1 MDINWNFS
9 FGWLFAG
16 ILIFIAGGAVV
27 FFYRQ
32 IAENFAHG
40 VSSYDKVK
48 LAGIIICALG
58 IIVMTNLHTLILRLF
73 VSAVFK
79 R

>member
-1 MDINWNFS
+1 MEIDWSFS
-9 FGWLFAG
+9 VTWMIIGLV
-16 ILIFIAGGAVV
+16 ILIAGGAVV

-32 IAENFAHG
+32 ISEGLANG

-48 LAGIIICALG
+48 RYGVIAIIVG
-58 IIVMTNLHTLILRLF
+58 IIVTANLHTFILEFLVSLIL
-73 VSAVFK
+73 K